1 MYRLATV
8 KPIAVASSTGSRI
21 DDAGHVK
28 RQLRTAALPRSMAS
42 LEDRTMRFRLSWRYQ
57 VIA

>member
-8 KPIAVASSTGSRI
+8 KPIAVASSTGSPI

-28 RQLRTAALPRSMAS
+28 RQLRAAALPRSMAS
-42 LEDRTMRFRLSWRYQ
+42 LEDRTMRS
-57 VIA
+57 